1 MPSFQISPEASR
13 DLNEIIDYFLVSS
26 LDAGDR
32 FIAAFN
38 QKCLYLTQ
46 FPNIGK
52 RYPNLH
58 PSIRGISFNQYIIF
72 YQPLVDGIIIS
83 RVVSG
88 HRDLSKLFRQTE

>member
-38 QKCLYLTQ
+38 
-46 FPNIGK
+46 
-52 RYPNLH
+52 
-58 PSIRGISFNQYIIF
+58 
-72 YQPLVDGIIIS
+72 
-83 RVVSG
+83 
-88 HRDLSKLFRQTE
+88 